1 MNFKHILNYYA
12 MKTLRNSSA
21 LCNSLFNRFIKVK
34 KRRPF
39 LLISILWLTIFNC
52 QAQAPLDGVFNYVN
66 GAPVFYVEV
75 PDSNAVS
82 QIELTLGSDA
92 TQTDIFNH
100 IFDFDVATGLPSG
113 FRFHAMA
120 TKCIWD
126 WELSLIHQS
135 TMPKCDSKTVPAAW
149 SDYYEFYGN

>member
-1 MNFKHILNYYA
+1 
-12 MKTLRNSSA
+12 MKTSITIQISNP
-21 LCNSLFNRFIKVK
+21 KGK
-34 KRRPF
+34 
-39 LLISILWLTIFNC
+39 ISIFKSFLIVVFLSFC
-52 QAQAPLDGVFNYVN
+52 QLAKAQAPLDGVFNYVN

-100 IFDFDVATGLPSG
+100 TFDYDVTAGLPSG
-113 FRFHAMA
+113 FSFSRNGNKVYLGLGTFPDPSVYYAKVRLKNSA
-120 TKCIWD
+120 G
-126 WELSLIHQS
+126 
-135 TMPKCDSKTVPAAW
+135 AW

>member
-1 MNFKHILNYYA
+1 
-12 MKTLRNSSA
+12 
-21 LCNSLFNRFIKVK
+21 V
-34 KRRPF
+34 
-39 LLISILWLTIFNC
+39 WLTIFNS

-100 IFDFDVATGLPSG
+100 TFDYDVTTGLPSG
-113 FRFHAMA
+113 LFVF
-120 TKCIWD
+120 TQWQ
-126 WELSLIHQS
+126 QS
-135 TMPKCDSKTVPAAW
+135 V
-149 SDYYEFYGN
+149 FGIGNFP

>member
-1 MNFKHILNYYA
+1 

-21 LCNSLFNRFIKVK
+21 LCNSLFNRFAKVK
-34 KRRPF
+34 KRSPL
-39 LLISILWLTIFNC
+39 LLISFMWLTIFNS
-52 QAQAPLDGVFNYVN
+52 QAQVPLDGVFNYVN

-100 IFDFDVATGLPSG
+100 TFDYDVTTGLPSG
-113 FRFHAMA
+113 YSFSRNGNKVYLGLGTFPDPSVYYAKVRLKNNSG
-120 TKCIWD
+120 T
-126 WELSLIHQS
+126 
-135 TMPKCDSKTVPAAW
+135 W